1 MSVQAPTTASREDEI
16 LSDEQIQSL
25 LLEAETRLRSASQGN
40 SIQLASAD
48 TAASSNSSR
57 LPKLDSAQTVQ
68 PYIREQDNVAAFD
81 QSRAVTAEQKKL
93 SETIRSIPQVSDPKS
108 KKPKEKPTAGSDWFD
123 LPKTNLTPE
132 LKRDLQLLRMRPVL
146 DPHRHY
152 KKDNSKAK
160 APEYSEVGTIIEGP
174 TEFFSARIP
183 KKLRKRTFVE
193 EAMATEKESG
203 RFRRKYEEIQSV
215 KTSGKTAH
223 YKAVKAKRSG
233 GSKFG

>member
-1 MSVQAPTTASREDEI
+1 MSVQTPTTSQEEEI
-16 LSDEQIQSL
+16 LSDEQIQDL
-25 LLEAETRLRSASQGN
+25 LLEAETRLRSSSRGTLR
-40 SIQLASAD
+40 SSAD
-48 TAASSNSSR
+48 AVAASSSLR
-57 LPKLDSAQTVQ
+57 LPALDSVRTVQ
-68 PYIREQDNVAAFD
+68 PYIRKQDDVAVFD
-81 QSRAVTAEQKKL
+81 QSRAITAEQKKL
-93 SETIRSIPQVSDPKS
+93 SETIRSIFQATNPKT
-108 KKPKEKPTAGSDWFD
+108 KEPKEKPTAGSDWFN

-160 APEYSEVGTIIEGP
+160 VPEYSQVGTIIEGP

-203 RFRRKYEEIQSV
+203 RFRRKYEEIQAA

-223 YKAVKAKRSG
+223 YKAVKAKRSKG
-233 GSKFG
+233 TKFG